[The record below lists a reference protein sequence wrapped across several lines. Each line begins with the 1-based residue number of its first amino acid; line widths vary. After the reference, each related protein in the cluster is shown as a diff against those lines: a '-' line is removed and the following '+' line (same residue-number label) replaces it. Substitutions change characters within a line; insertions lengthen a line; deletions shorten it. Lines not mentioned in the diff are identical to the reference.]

1 MKNKLLKQL
10 KVLLVEDE
18 VKLAKLLKNTI
29 GDNFYSFTIANNG
42 KEGMDKFLSLRPDIV
57 ITDIM
62 MPEVTGLEM
71 AQEIKKIDK
80 TIPIIILS
88 AFSDTT
94 KLLNAIDI
102 GVIKYFIK
110 PFDIDELLE
119 YIESISEDFDTKV
132 IQLNNGYAYNKTTNN
147 LYKDGR
153 YISLSK
159 KEKLLIELLLKYHEE
174 NKEVVED
181 IKIKTTLWSDEN
193 VSDERLRTFVKR
205 LRAKTSKELIL
216 NIKGQGY
223 TISVAQ

>member
-18 VKLAKLLKNTI
+18 AKLASLLKNTI
-29 GDNFYSFTIANNG
+29 GDNFYSFSIASNG
-42 KEGMDKFLSLRPDIV
+42 KEGLQKFATLKPDIV

-62 MPEVTGLEM
+62 MPQITGLDM
-71 AQEIKKIDK
+71 AKEIKKQDK
-80 TIPIIILS
+80 NVPIIILS
-88 AFSDTT
+88 AFSDTQ

-119 YIESISEDFDTKV
+119 YIESISETFESKIV
-132 IQLNNGYAYNKTTNN
+132 QLNDGFSYNKTTNN

-159 KEKLLIELLLKYHEE
+159 KEKSFVELLVKHNQEYK
-174 NKEVVED
+174 NVVED
-181 IKIKTTLWSDEN
+181 ALIKSTLWEEED

-205 LRAKTSKELIL
+205 LRAKTSKELIR

-223 TISVAQ
+223 EIIVT

>member
-18 VKLAKLLKNTI
+18 AKLASLLKNTI
-29 GDNFYSFTIANNG
+29 GDNFYSFTIASNG
-42 KEGMDKFLSLRPDIV
+42 KEGLQKFATLKPDIV

-62 MPEVTGLEM
+62 MPQITGLDM
-71 AQEIKKIDK
+71 AKEIKKQDK
-80 TIPIIILS
+80 NVPIIILS
-88 AFSDTT
+88 AFSDTQ

-119 YIESISEDFDTKV
+119 YIESISETFESKIV
-132 IQLNNGYAYNKTTNN
+132 QLNDGFSYNKTTNN

-159 KEKLLIELLLKYHEE
+159 KEKSFVELLVKHNQEYK
-174 NKEVVED
+174 NVVED
-181 IKIKTTLWSDEN
+181 ALIKSTLWEEED

-205 LRAKTSKELIL
+205 LRAKTSKELIR

-223 TISVAQ
+223 EIIVT

>member
-18 VKLAKLLKNTI
+18 AKLASLLKNTI
-29 GDNFYSFTIANNG
+29 GDNFYSFTIASNG
-42 KEGMDKFLSLRPDIV
+42 KEGLQKFATLKPDIV

-62 MPEVTGLEM
+62 MPQITGLDM
-71 AQEIKKIDK
+71 AKEIKKQDK
-80 TIPIIILS
+80 NVAVIILS
-88 AFSDTT
+88 AFSDTQ

-119 YIESISEDFDTKV
+119 YIESISETFESKIV
-132 IQLNNGYAYNKTTNN
+132 QLNDGFSYNKTTNN

-159 KEKLLIELLLKYHEE
+159 KEKSFVELLVKHNQEYK
-174 NKEVVED
+174 NVVED
-181 IKIKTTLWSDEN
+181 ALIKSTLWEEED

-205 LRAKTSKELIL
+205 LRAKTSKELIR

-223 TISVAQ
+223 EIIVT

>member
-18 VKLAKLLKNTI
+18 TKLASLLKNTI
-29 GDNFYSFTIANNG
+29 GDNFYSFTIASNG
-42 KEGMDKFLSLRPDIV
+42 KEGLEKFLALKPDIV

-62 MPEVTGLEM
+62 MPEITGLDM
-71 AQEIKKIDK
+71 AKEIKKQDK
-80 TIPIIILS
+80 NVPIIILS
-88 AFSDTT
+88 AFSDTQ

-102 GVIKYFIK
+102 GVVKYFIK

-119 YIESISEDFDTKV
+119 YIESISETFESKIV
-132 IQLNNGYAYNKTTNN
+132 QLNDGFSYNKTTNN

-159 KEKLLIELLLKYHEE
+159 KEKIFVELLVKHNQEYK
-174 NKEVVED
+174 NVVED
-181 IKIKTTLWSDEN
+181 ALIKSTLWEEED

-205 LRAKTSKELIL
+205 LRAKTSKELIR

-223 TISVAQ
+223 EITVT